1 MSSPTR
7 LPELP
12 IVCLKSANC
21 HTTLDAFVGKN
32 AVIDFWTTRCTR
44 CPDALD
50 KLNGMAQDPKYA
62 NVDFISICCDS
73 CDGAREIL
81 EKPDVP
87 RWDAIHHYY
96 MDPESKETAKKV
108 LGFSMVP
115 FYVFLNDKG
124 EIVQKGNTNAVDFD
138 QIPGVDAAAAPAAAS
153 GGGERE
159 FVMDED
165 F

>member
-1 MSSPTR
+1 
-7 LPELP
+7 
-12 IVCLKSANC
+12 
-21 HTTLDAFVGKN
+21 
-32 AVIDFWTTRCTR
+32 
-44 CPDALD
+44 
-50 KLNGMAQDPKYA
+50 MAQDPKFA
-62 NVDFISICCDS
+62 NVDFVSICCDS

-81 EKPDVP
+81 ENPDVP
-87 RWDAIHHYY
+87 RWDAMHHYY
-96 MDPESKETAKKV
+96 MDQESKETAKKV

-124 EIVQKGNTNAVDFD
+124 EIVQKGNTNAVNFD
-138 QIPGVDAAAAPAAAS
+138 QIPGVETAAPAAAS

>member
-1 MSSPTR
+1 MVIHNAIVRLLLTASPHLR
-7 LPELP
+7 HEMK
-12 IVCLKSANC
+12 CLAQNSLSA
-21 HTTLDAFVGKN
+21 
-32 AVIDFWTTRCTR
+32 DFWTTRCTR